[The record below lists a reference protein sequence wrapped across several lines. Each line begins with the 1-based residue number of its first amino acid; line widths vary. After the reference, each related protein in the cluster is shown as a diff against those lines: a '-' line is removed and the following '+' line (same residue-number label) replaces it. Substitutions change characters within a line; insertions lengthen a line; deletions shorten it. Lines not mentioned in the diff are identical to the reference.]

1 MLPLETI
8 VSDVHVKLD
17 VRKQKLII
25 VDPVHHTDAVIVKEY
40 DLKTMDTALE
50 FFEYVDAMRDTGRF
64 LSVTVI

>member
-17 VRKQKLII
+17 VRKQRLII
-25 VDPVHHTDAVIVKEY
+25 VNPVNHTDAVIVKEY
-40 DLKTMDTALE
+40 DLKTMDTALD
-50 FFEYVDAMRDTGRF
+50 FFSYLDEHKDTGRF